1 MATLIIKNSD
11 DEVVNTPDFEEWLKT
26 VGKTFEKGYRDDK
39 VKEQISYAEWCEK
52 REAKNKAATTAK
64 ADQKTA
70 TTAVKPDLTT
80 HKAQKLSILKQAM
93 RHFGRGGK
101 SSGKPFKINLLLA
114 FNGASAATTSQ
125 NPIVSIV
132 PGSST
137 EFASL
142 ANLFDEFI
150 MDGCTT
156 HLRVFSGTN
165 TQTSGWSCAMAY
177 DPLNSGTYSSTSQVL
192 EATQHVGPIAAP
204 SSGGGALDASPVG
217 TSPLGYHTKRFKCPK
232 GPQVH
237 DPDVVSLYGTGQW
250 TSTGVATTLYGAL
263 KFYFEAAGAGSTQFN
278 GFIIMHCRFRVR
290 T

>member
-11 DEVVNTPDFEEWLKT
+11 DVVVNTPDFSEWLET
-26 VGKTFEKGYRDDK
+26 VGKTKAHKYPPEKC
-39 VKEQISYAEWCEK
+39 KEQISYEEWCK
-52 REAKNKAATTAK
+52 RREAKNKAVTTAG
-64 ADQKTA
+64 ADTKTA
-70 TTAVKPDLTT
+70 ASTPDLTT
-80 HKAQKLSILKQAM
+80 HKAQKESIMHAVL
-93 RHFGRGGK
+93 RHHMRGGK
-101 SSGKPFKINLLLA
+101 NAGKPFKINLLLA
-114 FNGASAATTSQ
+114 YNGASAATTSQ

-142 ANLFDEFI
+142 ANIFDEFI

-165 TQTSGWSCAMAY
+165 TQTSGWSAAMAY

-192 EATQHVGPIAAP
+192 EAQQHVGPIAAP
-204 SSGGGALDASPVG
+204 SAGAGALDASPVG
-217 TSPLGYHTKRFKCPK
+217 TSPLGYHVKRFKCPK

-250 TSTGVATTLYGAL
+250 TSTGVASTMYGAL